1 MLLWQ
6 GRNLWLLSN
15 KGQIGDWWKGHSPAS
30 VASWPA
36 SAQHLVL
43 SDSAFA
49 FWVPHPRCVAAP
61 EPGARCES
69 HYLPSTTPPYPLLT
83 REAKLYTA
91 ARSALRPWRCTQH
104 LGTSSQ
110 SSLVPTPWSSS
121 SPCSQG
127 RRSCQARGADS
138 ARSAGVP
145 LLPLCARASRVGAE
159 GEGGGRCLSV
169 SPAFARAA
177 RSVASAAAGSREP
190 ESRCGEPRD
199 AQVPAALRERGRG
212 GEGGD
217 GESGGPIL
225 PPGHLG
231 LAAPLPP
238 RRPQRSAPRR
248 REGRRARINSGGGS
262 ASSGGAGSAGRV
274 RRPVLPAR
282 PQDFAMG
289 WGPRGLRAASQ
300 GQRRRRPHWD

>member
-15 KGQIGDWWKGHSPAS
+15 KGQIGDWWKGHSPAL

-49 FWVPHPRCVAAP
+49 FWVPHPRCAAAL
-61 EPGARCES
+61 ELEACYES
-69 HYLPSTTPPYPLLT
+69 HYLPPKTPPYPLLT
-83 REAKLYTA
+83 REAALYTA
-91 ARSALRPWRCTQH
+91 ARPALRPWRRAQH
-104 LGTSSQ
+104 LGASSQ
-110 SSLVPTPWSSS
+110 TSLVPHPVVLILPLQPGAQELS
-121 SPCSQG
+121 SPRSRFSPER
-127 RRSCQARGADS
+127 RRSS
-138 ARSAGVP
+138 PSFV
-145 LLPLCARASRVGAE
+145 CAREPSW
-159 GEGGGRCLSV
+159 GGGRRGEVAVYLSPPPLPGPLEV
-169 SPAFARAA
+169 QR
-177 RSVASAAAGSREP
+177 RRRRRDP
-190 ESRCGEPRD
+190 ESRCEEPLD
-199 AQVPAALRERGRG
+199 AQVPAARRERARG

-217 GESGGPIL
+217 RESGGPIL
-225 PPGHLG
+225 PPSRLG
-231 LAAPLPP
+231 LTAPLPP
-238 RRPQRSAPRR
+238 RRLQRSAPRR

>member
-15 KGQIGDWWKGHSPAS
+15 KGQIGGWWKGHSPTS

-61 EPGARCES
+61 DPGACCES

-83 REAKLYTA
+83 REAELYTA
-91 ARSALRPWRCTQH
+91 ARPALRPWRCAQH

-127 RRSCQARGADS
+127 RRSCQARGANS

-145 LLPLCARASRVGAE
+145 LLPLCVRASRVGAE
-159 GEGGGRCLSV
+159 GEGGRSLSICLPRLCPGRSKCSV
-169 SPAFARAA
+169 
-177 RSVASAAAGSREP
+177 G
-190 ESRCGEPRD
+190 
-199 AQVPAALRERGRG
+199 
-212 GEGGD
+212 
-217 GESGGPIL
+217 
-225 PPGHLG
+225 
-231 LAAPLPP
+231 
-238 RRPQRSAPRR
+238 
-248 REGRRARINSGGGS
+248 GGGS
-262 ASSGGAGSAGRV
+262 PRAGAGNRGTPRFQQRSGSGAAVGKAGTVRAAVPSSHPATSASL
-274 RRPVLPAR
+274 RPCHPDARSGAR
-282 PQDFAMG
+282 PGAERDG
-289 WGPRGLRAASQ
+289 E
-300 GQRRRRPHWD
+300 HE

>member
-15 KGQIGDWWKGHSPAS
+15 KGQIGGWWKGHSPTS

-61 EPGARCES
+61 DPGACCES

-83 REAKLYTA
+83 REAELYTA
-91 ARSALRPWRCTQH
+91 ARPALRPWRCAQH

-127 RRSCQARGADS
+127 HRSCQARGANS

-145 LLPLCARASRVGAE
+145 LLPLCVRASRVGAE
-159 GEGGGRCLSV
+159 GE
-169 SPAFARAA
+169 
-177 RSVASAAAGSREP
+177 
-190 ESRCGEPRD
+190 
-199 AQVPAALRERGRG
+199 
-212 GEGGD
+212 
-217 GESGGPIL
+217 
-225 PPGHLG
+225 
-231 LAAPLPP
+231 
-238 RRPQRSAPRR
+238 
-248 REGRRARINSGGGS
+248 EGRSLSICLPRLCPGRSKCSVGGGGS
-262 ASSGGAGSAGRV
+262 PRAGAGNRGTPRFQQRSGSGAAVGKAGTVRAAVPSSHPATSASL
-274 RRPVLPAR
+274 RPCHPDARSGAR
-282 PQDFAMG
+282 PGAERDG
-289 WGPRGLRAASQ
+289 E
-300 GQRRRRPHWD
+300 HE

>member
-1 MLLWQ
+1 MRPW
-6 GRNLWLLSN
+6 RR
-15 KGQIGDWWKGHSPAS
+15 
-30 VASWPA
+30 
-36 SAQHLVL
+36 AQHL
-43 SDSAFA
+43 
-49 FWVPHPRCVAAP
+49 
-61 EPGARCES
+61 GA
-69 HYLPSTTPPYPLLT
+69 
-83 REAKLYTA
+83 
-91 ARSALRPWRCTQH
+91 
-104 LGTSSQ
+104 SSQ
-110 SSLVPTPWSSS
+110 SSLVPTQWSSS

-127 RRSCQARGADS
+127 LRSCQARGADS

-159 GEGGGRCLSV
+159 GEGGEVAVYLSPPSLPGPLEV
-169 SPAFARAA
+169 QQR
-177 RSVASAAAGSREP
+177 RQRDP
-190 ESRCGEPRD
+190 ESRYGEPLD
-199 AQVPAALRERGRG
+199 AQVPAARRERARG

-225 PPGHLG
+225 PPSRLG